1 MTAWRRGEDDR
12 EERRVTRVTNGGVR
26 NGGLRWERRRVPL
39 WFLGDL
45 SKSRFSS

>member
-1 MTAWRRGEDDR
+1 MTAWRRGEDDG

-26 NGGLRWERRRVPL
+26 NGGLRRWPL